1 MEMGREKKVEDLV
14 GTEMMI
20 LVRMYVMGGIE

>member
-20 LVRMYVMGGIE
+20 LVWRYGTDGIY